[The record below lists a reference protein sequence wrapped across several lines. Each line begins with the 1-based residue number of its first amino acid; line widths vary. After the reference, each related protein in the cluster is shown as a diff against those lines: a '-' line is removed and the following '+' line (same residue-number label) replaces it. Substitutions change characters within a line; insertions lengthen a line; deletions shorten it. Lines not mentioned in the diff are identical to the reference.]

1 MGSEGGGWIMDPEFP
16 CIFKSGCLQNVSAFQ
31 NEMFGCFMRL
41 RPSFINSKLHIQTW
55 KMMDESANAWQI

>member
-1 MGSEGGGWIMDPEFP
+1 MDPEFP

-41 RPSFINSKLHIQTW
+41 RPSFINSKLHIQT
-55 KMMDESANAWQI
+55 